1 MEKNKKDVDK
11 VIDKFMEVLKENF
24 EEKQKEP
31 DPYVVAYY
39 DENEQLMGYHA
50 STACNLTQD
59 KNRAKRYHG
68 DNPYPQLAIIR
79 KNLDYTLRAEDPGEA
94 KGLKRFFK
102 EMAWKTKQAHYIG
115 KTPEQIFIQAEW
127 LDDDAPKQVF
137 RYTAI
142 KPEDLEEPKTKKDDT
157 VVGDTGSNPE

>member
-1 MEKNKKDVDK
+1 MEENKKDVDK
-11 VIDKFMEVLKENF
+11 AIEGFMNVLKKNF
-24 EEKQKEP
+24 EERQSDP

-79 KNLDYTLRAEDPGEA
+79 KNLDYTLRAEDPEGT
-94 KGLKRFFK
+94 KGLERLFK
-102 EMAWKTKQAHYIG
+102 VMAWTTKQAHFVG

-127 LDDDAPKQVF
+127 LDDNAPKQIF

-142 KPEDLEEPKTKKDDT
+142 KPEDLDN
-157 VVGDTGSNPE
+157 G